1 MAAFPQAR
9 RIAAF
14 FVAGAVLAYTFLN

>member
-14 FVAGAVLAYTFLN
+14 FVAGAVLAYTFLY